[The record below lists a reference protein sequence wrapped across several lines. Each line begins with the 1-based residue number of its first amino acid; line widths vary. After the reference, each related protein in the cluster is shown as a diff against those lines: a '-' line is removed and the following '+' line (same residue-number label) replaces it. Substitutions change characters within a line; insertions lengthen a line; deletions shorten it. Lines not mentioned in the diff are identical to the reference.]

1 MLPSAWITE
10 VSLCPW
16 QLLRWLLSPQTFGAA
31 DWEVFHIGDR
41 VFLAVANSHS
51 YDSRIPAPSNFY
63 AINSSIYELNITAQ
77 MFVKFQDL
85 LTYRY
90 LCKGLGCC
98 IVHGLPLNTPKY
110 IGVCWRVHVGLH
122 TASAK
127 GLGGGQWETDP
138 GQQIAVELGK
148 HEMGMGWPGARAQ
161 CGLSTSHPPLPALSP
176 SALDWEFFS
185 VGDDSFLVVANSF
198 DGFTF
203 SINSII
209 YRYCCMAGA
218 GRELCQTWHS
228 PGVGMCLGAV
238 GGHGYSKGMV
248 RRGHRMGTW
257 GSCCLCFP
265 LLPGFQA
272 QAVSPILKPLWDD
285 GRRCKTP
292 S

>member
-98 IVHGLPLNTPKY
+98 IVHGLPLNTP
-110 IGVCWRVHVGLH
+110 
-122 TASAK
+122 T
-127 GLGGGQWETDP
+127 
-138 GQQIAVELGK
+138 
-148 HEMGMGWPGARAQ
+148 
-161 CGLSTSHPPLPALSP
+161 
-176 SALDWEFFS
+176 
-185 VGDDSFLVVANSF
+185 
-198 DGFTF
+198 
-203 SINSII
+203 
-209 YRYCCMAGA
+209 
-218 GRELCQTWHS
+218 
-228 PGVGMCLGAV
+228 
-238 GGHGYSKGMV
+238 
-248 RRGHRMGTW
+248 
-257 GSCCLCFP
+257 
-265 LLPGFQA
+265 
-272 QAVSPILKPLWDD
+272 
-285 GRRCKTP
+285 
-292 S
+292 